1 MKARGHRTAGFT
13 LVEVLVALAVLAITM
28 IALLGKTSQ
37 SLRTTSDLRDRT
49 LASWVA
55 MNVIAEQRIGGSWP
69 EKGESDGEM
78 EMGGGDWHWSL
89 EVSETQDPDLR
100 RLTVRV
106 RPENR
111 EQGSLVTM
119 YGFMGRPLPPT
130 RLGEQAPPPPGEMPE
145 QAPPPDKNPKPGAR
159 R

>member
-1 MKARGHRTAGFT
+1 MIPRMRTAAGFT

-55 MNVIAEQRIGGSWP
+55 MNVIAEQRIAGSWP

-78 EMGGGDWHWSL
+78 EMGGGDWSWTL

-100 RLTVRV
+100 RLAVRV
-106 RPENR
+106 RPESQ
-111 EQGSLVTM
+111 EEGYLVTM

-130 RLGEQAPPPPGEMPE
+130 NLGEPGPPPPGEIPE
-145 QAPPPDKNPKPGAR
+145 QAPPPDKNPKPEPR